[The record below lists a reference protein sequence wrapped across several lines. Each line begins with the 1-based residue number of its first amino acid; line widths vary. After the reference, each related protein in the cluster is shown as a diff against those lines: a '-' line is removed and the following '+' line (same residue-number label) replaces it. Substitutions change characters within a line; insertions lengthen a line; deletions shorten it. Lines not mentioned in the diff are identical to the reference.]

1 MKKHIATLAISV
13 LFLGITS
20 SVSIA
25 GSFDGPFMQVG
36 IGFANA
42 QNKVTT
48 NWPDL
53 NIDSTAT
60 ESGFIGQ
67 IAGGYSQSWSQF
79 YLAAS
84 AYYVIG
90 DQKAGSI
97 HMSTPPPPT
106 AYGVN
111 TYDFKNTNTWGI
123 TIDPGINLNDSTTVY
138 LKLGYG
144 QTSAKGTE
152 HWQNE
157 TDIYDKTYSGFS
169 YGAGVKY
176 RLTPNIYGMAEIL
189 QTNYDSSTFNFPDP
203 NGGSISFK
211 PSSLIGTVGVG
222 YKF

>member
-1 MKKHIATLAISV
+1 MKKHIVTLAVSV
-13 LFLGITS
+13 LFLGVTS
-20 SVSIA
+20 SFSIA

-42 QNKVTT
+42 QTKITT
-48 NWPDL
+48 NWPDA

-60 ESGFIGQ
+60 ESGIIGQ
-67 IAGGYSQSWSQF
+67 IAGGYSLSWSRYF
-79 YLAAS
+79 LAAS

-97 HMSTPPPPT
+97 HMSTPT
-106 AYGVN
+106 YGAN

-123 TIDPGINLNDSTTVY
+123 TIDPGINLNDSTTAY

-144 QTSAKGTE
+144 QTAAKGSE
-152 HWQNE
+152 IFQNE
-157 TDIYDKTYSGFS
+157 AYVYDKTYGGFS
-169 YGAGVKY
+169 YGAGIKHL
-176 RLTPNIYGMAEIL
+176 LTPNLYCMAEIL
-189 QTNYDSSTFNFPDP
+189 QTDYSSETFNFPP
-203 NGGSISFK
+203 PGGGSISFK

>member
-1 MKKHIATLAISV
+1 MKKYIVMLATSA

-20 SVSIA
+20 SVSFA

-48 NWPDL
+48 NWPDA
-53 NIDSTAT
+53 NIDAT
-60 ESGFIGQ
+60 VTDSGFVGQ
-67 IAGGYSQSWSQF
+67 IAGGYSLSWSRYF
-79 YLAAS
+79 LAAS

-90 DQKAGSI
+90 DQEAGSI
-97 HMSTPPPPT
+97 NLSSPQ
-106 AYGVN
+106 YGEN

-123 TIDPGINLNDSTTVY
+123 TIDPGINLNDSTTAY

-144 QTSAKGTE
+144 QTAAKGSE
-152 HWQNE
+152 LFQNE
-157 TDIYDKTYSGFS
+157 TYNYDKTYGGFS

-176 RLTPNIYGMAEIL
+176 RLTPNLYGMAEIL
-189 QTNYDSSTFNFPDP
+189 QTNYDSATFNFPD
-203 NGGSISFK
+203 GSVSFK
-211 PSSLIGTVGVG
+211 PSSLIGTVGMG

>member
-1 MKKHIATLAISV
+1 MKKRIVTLAASV

-42 QNKVTT
+42 QTKVVT
-48 NWPDL
+48 NWPDI
-53 NIDSTAT
+53 NIDTTAT
-60 ESGFIGQ
+60 ESGIIGQ
-67 IAGGYSQSWSQF
+67 IAGGYSQSWGRYF
-79 YLAAS
+79 VAAS
-84 AYYVIG
+84 GYYVIG

-97 HMSTPPPPT
+97 HMSIP
-106 AYGVN
+106 AFGAN

-123 TIDPGINLNDSTTVY
+123 TIDPGVNLNDSTTAY

-144 QTSAKGTE
+144 QTATKGSE
-152 HWQNE
+152 LFKNV
-157 TDIYDKTYSGFS
+157 IGPYNKTYGGFS
-169 YGAGVKY
+169 YGAGFKHL
-176 RLTPNIYGMAEIL
+176 LTPNIYCMAEIL
-189 QTNYDSSTFNFPDP
+189 QTDYSSETFNFPD
-203 NGGSISFK
+203 GSITFK